1 MLLRGLQVLE
11 TFTPEQPALTMVE
24 VAERAGI
31 HRAAARRYLLT
42 LTELGY
48 LRTEPGP
55 SAYGSPRWRL
65 TPRALRLGYSC
76 LASLDVWRIIE
87 PYIGDVATA
96 TGLAADATVLDEQ
109 DVVCVASA
117 PLEGILRVHLPPGTR
132 HPAEQTTGGRVLLAG
147 LSPADLETWLA
158 EADPSIDAEQLRTVL
173 KEVTTQGYA
182 FADGELE
189 PGLWS
194 MAVPVRQPDPASGPA
209 GGFNAEGRRVGGRVV
224 AALNVAGHTS
234 LQLSERERDHKLL
247 PTLRHAAALIGEAGA
262 THPSGLWLGATA
274 RLRRTKRPQQAV
286 ARTVPFR
293 YASDGRR

>member
-109 DVVCVASA
+109 DAVCVASA
-117 PLEGILRVHLPPGTR
+117 PLEGILKIHLPAGAR
-132 HPAEQTTGGRVLLAG
+132 YPAEQTTGGRVLLAG
-147 LSPADLETWLA
+147 RSPADLEAWLG

-182 FADGELE
+182 VAEGELE

-194 MAVPVRQPDPASGPA
+194 MAVPVRQRD
-209 GGFNAEGRRVGGRVV
+209 RVV
-224 AALNVAGHTS
+224 AALNVSGHTA
-234 LQLSERERDHKLL
+234 LQLPERERDHKLL

>member
-76 LASLDVWRIIE
+76 LASLDVWRIVE

-96 TGLAADATVLDEQ
+96 TGLAASATVLEEQ
-109 DVVCVASA
+109 DAVCVASA
-117 PLEGILRVHLPPGTR
+117 PLEGILKVHVPPGSR

-147 LSPADLETWLA
+147 LAPSDLEAWLA
-158 EADPSIDAEQLRTVL
+158 EADPSIDAEQLRTLL
-173 KEVTTQGYA
+173 KEIMTQGYA
-182 FADGELE
+182 FSDAELE

-194 MAVPVRQPDPASGPA
+194 MAVPVRQPDPAAAAA
-209 GGFNAEGRRVGGRVV
+209 GGAYAAGRRVGDRVV
-224 AALNVAGHTS
+224 AALEVAGHTALHPS
-234 LQLSERERDHKLL
+234 ESEREHKLL

-274 RLRRTKRPQQAV
+274 RLRRPKRPQQAV

>member
-65 TPRALRLGYSC
+65 TPRALRLGYAC

-96 TGLAADATVLDEQ
+96 TGLAASAVVLDEQ
-109 DVVCVASA
+109 DAVCVASA
-117 PLEGILRVHLPPGTR
+117 PLEGVLRVHQPAGSR
-132 HPAEQTTGGRVLLAG
+132 YPAENTTAGRVLLAG
-147 LSPADLETWLA
+147 LSPAELEAWLA
-158 EADPSIDAEQLRTVL
+158 EADPSIDGEQLRTLL
-173 KEVTTQGYA
+173 KEVTTQRYA

-189 PGLWS
+189 TGLWS
-194 MAVPVRQPDPASGPA
+194 MAVPVRQRD
-209 GGFNAEGRRVGGRVV
+209 RVV
-224 AALNVAGHTS
+224 AALEVAGHTA
-234 LQLSERERDHKLL
+234 LHRRGDEREHKLL

-274 RLRRTKRPQQAV
+274 RLRRPKRPQQAV

>member
-96 TGLAADATVLDEQ
+96 TGLAADATVLEEQ
-109 DVVCVASA
+109 DAVCVASA
-117 PLEGILRVHLPPGTR
+117 PLEGILRVHLPAGTR
-132 HPAEQTTGGRVLLAG
+132 YPAEQTTGGRVLLAG
-147 LSPADLETWLA
+147 LSPADLEAWLA
-158 EADPSIDAEQLRTVL
+158 EADQSVDAEQLRTVL

-182 FADGELE
+182 FADAELE

-194 MAVPVRQPDPASGPA
+194 MAVPVRQRD
-209 GGFNAEGRRVGGRVV
+209 RVV
-224 AALNVAGHTS
+224 AALNVSGHTA
-234 LQLSERERDHKLL
+234 LQLAEREREHKLL